1 MNNDLKEY
9 TIFDAVTP
17 QTVTS
22 STDASPSVVTKVAHG
37 LATGDRILIIGH
49 GTNLAINGIFD
60 VVKVDADTFTLKD
73 INTKAAINGTGSSGA
88 GSGGIMMTAPKVPFI
103 ADFRNAVLQIG
114 TSGTATT
121 TMKVAGS
128 IGKVDGSAPNFGGT
142 VIPTNPWSF
151 VESVDLSD
159 GSSVAGATGVVVAGT
174 DIQKILEVNVNT
186 LKFLTLIPVTWTQG
200 AITAKLI
207 LTNNK

>member
-1 MNNDLKEY
+1 MENDLKEY
-9 TIFDAVTP
+9 TILDAVTP

-49 GTNLAINGIFD
+49 TTNLAVNGIFD

-103 ADFRNAVLQIG
+103 PDFRNAVLQIG
-114 TSGTATT
+114 TSATATT
-121 TMKVAGS
+121 TIKIAGS
-128 IGKVDGSAPNFGGT
+128 LGKTDGSAPNFGAT
-142 VIPTNPWSF
+142 ISVSNPWAF
-151 VESVDLSD
+151 VEAVDLSD
-159 GSSVAGATGVVVAGT
+159 GSSVAGGTGIVVAGT
-174 DIQKILEVNVNT
+174 DILKQFEVNINT

-200 AITAKLI
+200 AITAKLL